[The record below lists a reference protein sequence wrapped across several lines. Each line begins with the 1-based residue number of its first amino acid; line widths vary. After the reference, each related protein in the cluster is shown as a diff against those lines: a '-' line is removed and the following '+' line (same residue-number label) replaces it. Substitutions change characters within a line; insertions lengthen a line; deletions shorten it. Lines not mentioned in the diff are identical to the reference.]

1 MTEEDCIVGILWHVD
16 VIKYSYPGDQLKKS
30 WKLVGIGV
38 YVVEG
43 LVGNL
48 MERGHWEEKSPK
60 WNDNIKTV
68 FQDID
73 YSVDWIDLAQDRKKW
88 WDRVNEMSGCIKGAE
103 LLVWLRRCE
112 ILKKESAVWS

>member
-1 MTEEDCIVGILWHVD
+1 
-16 VIKYSYPGDQLKKS
+16 
-30 WKLVGIGV
+30 VGIGV

-73 YSVDWIDLAQDRKKW
+73 YSVDWIDLAQDRKK
-88 WDRVNEMSGCIKGAE
+88 
-103 LLVWLRRCE
+103 
-112 ILKKESAVWS
+112 